1 MVRRGFSTVAS
12 NLIFFI
18 GAILAVSIAVTSIT
32 VMLRNVQYA
41 MEQRTLQT
49 VEKTHTIIEIVE
61 GSADGTHLWVYLK
74 NLGKTT
80 LNVNGFDV
88 FINGRLEGACN
99 SGDVVCTDES
109 ADHALTPGEILEIN
123 VAYPATSGSY
133 TVKVVAGNGTVAD
146 PYTVVVP

>member
-18 GAILAVSIAVTSIT
+18 GAILAVSVAVTSIT

-49 VEKTHTIIEIVE
+49 IEKAQTIVEIVE
-61 GSADGTHLWVYLK
+61 GSADGSYLWVYLK

-80 LNVNGFDV
+80 LDVNGFDV
-88 FINGRLEGACN
+88 FINGGHVGGCN
-99 SGDVVCTDES
+99 SGDVVCEDES
-109 ADHALTPGEILEIN
+109 GDYVFTPGEILEIN
-123 VAYPATSGSY
+123 VAYPTTSGSY
-133 TVKVVAGNGTVAD
+133 TVKAVAGNGAETD